1 MIEKQ
6 LPYKYKVYEI
16 IKEDILSG
24 KYRAGEELNE
34 RELAETMG
42 VSRTPV
48 REAIQM
54 LEHNGWVSIET
65 YKGAVIRS
73 FGRKYLADLMKVR
86 TALELSAVEDAAKNI
101 TDETFAAIEQ
111 TYQQQV
117 AAMDSSNNLDFAQ
130 LDRLFHQSIYEL
142 SGNNTLIDL
151 LGNLNDMI
159 FVTATK
165 ALSGAP
171 RRQATIR
178 EHAAILEALRCRNA
192 DQAVRAMKLHMEQTH
207 CNVQHNT
214 SID

>member
-86 TALELSAVEDAAKNI
+86 TALELSAVED
-101 TDETFAAIEQ
+101 
-111 TYQQQV
+111 
-117 AAMDSSNNLDFAQ
+117 
-130 LDRLFHQSIYEL
+130 L
-142 SGNNTLIDL
+142 SLIH
-151 LGNLNDMI
+151 I
-159 FVTATK
+159 
-165 ALSGAP
+165 
-171 RRQATIR
+171 
-178 EHAAILEALRCRNA
+178 
-192 DQAVRAMKLHMEQTH
+192 
-207 CNVQHNT
+207 
-214 SID
+214 

>member
-142 SGNNTLIDL
+142 SVRQLERYDFCHRHQG
-151 LGNLNDMI
+151 
-159 FVTATK
+159 FVRRA
-165 ALSGAP
+165 SAP
-171 RRQATIR
+171 IYHSRT
-178 EHAAILEALRCRNA
+178 CRNFGGAALPERGPGSPGHETPHGA
-192 DQAVRAMKLHMEQTH
+192 DSL
-207 CNVQHNT
+207 
-214 SID
+214 

>member
-1 MIEKQ
+1 MH
-6 LPYKYKVYEI
+6 KYY
-16 IKEDILSG
+16 IL
-24 KYRAGEELNE
+24 KF
-34 RELAETMG
+34 MG
-42 VSRTPV
+42 IW
-48 REAIQM
+48 EAST
-54 LEHNGWVSIET
+54 LECFF
-65 YKGAVIRS
+65 Y
-73 FGRKYLADLMKVR
+73 
-86 TALELSAVEDAAKNI
+86 
-101 TDETFAAIEQ
+101 
-111 TYQQQV
+111 
-117 AAMDSSNNLDFAQ
+117 SNRFQ
-130 LDRLFHQSIYEL
+130 YEL

-171 RRQATIR
+171 RRQSTIR

>member
-24 KYRAGEELNE
+24 KYQAGEELNE

-165 ALSGAP
+165 ALVRRASAP
-171 RRQATIR
+171 IYHSRT
-178 EHAAILEALRCRNA
+178 CRNFGGAALPERGPGSPGHETPHGA
-192 DQAVRAMKLHMEQTH
+192 DSL
-207 CNVQHNT
+207 
-214 SID
+214 